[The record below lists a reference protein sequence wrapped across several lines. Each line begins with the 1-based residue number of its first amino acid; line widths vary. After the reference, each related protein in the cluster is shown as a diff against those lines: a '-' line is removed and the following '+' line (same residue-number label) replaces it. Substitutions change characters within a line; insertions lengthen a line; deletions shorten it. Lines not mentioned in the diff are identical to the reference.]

1 MPETITVVVS
11 CNQLVGLKGPVDN
24 VLAVCGLYPSFSAG
38 KIIVSSRP
46 GVTFAF
52 GPSAR
57 CAASRHGSWMLPAL
71 AEGAGPF
78 APAKRNAP
86 KGLLAIRGSIDLWYN
101 GPHFDCIK
109 ISSRGI
115 DDNG

>member
-1 MPETITVVVS
+1 
-11 CNQLVGLKGPVDN
+11 
-24 VLAVCGLYPSFSAG
+24 
-38 KIIVSSRP
+38 
-46 GVTFAF
+46 
-52 GPSAR
+52 
-57 CAASRHGSWMLPAL
+57 MLPAL